1 MYINDNMNEIFYYDN
16 DIFNDWIYFYEIYYK
31 KNS

>member
-1 MYINDNMNEIFYYDN
+1 MYTNDNMNKIFYYD
-16 DIFNDWIYFYEIYYK
+16 ISNDWTHFYEIYYK